1 MELLI
6 GAGNRREKAFGGTDW
21 QQLVTLDLDHTSKPD
36 VVWDLNR
43 IPLPFDPDTFDEIHC
58 VDVLEHLGRQGD
70 WRQWFAMF
78 DEFYRILKPSGTF
91 QCLAPRFDSVWA
103 LGDPGHTRIITE
115 QQLFYLHR
123 PAYAQVG
130 STPMTNY
137 MPYFISDWDLTH
149 REYLEHH
156 LAFILTAIKPARSA

>member
-1 MELLI
+1 MPELLI
-6 GAGNRREKAFGGTDW
+6 GSGNRCEKAFGGQFTA
-21 QQLVTLDLDHTSKPD
+21 VTTLDLDPTAKPD

-43 IPLPFDPDTFDEIHC
+43 LPLPFDNDVFDEVHAI
-58 VDVLEHLGRQGD
+58 DVLEHLGRQGD

-103 LGDPGHTRIITE
+103 MGDPGHTRIITE

-137 MPYFISDWDLTH
+137 MPYFTSDWDLTH
-149 REYLEHH
+149 REYLDHH